1 MIKLPT
7 TRGGWQ
13 VIYADPSWNYSNK
26 RTRAAAEKH
35 YVTMKLAE
43 MIAMPVQQIAARDC
57 FLFMWATSPMKKVAI
72 QLGEAWGFRY
82 VTEAFKW
89 AKRNKKAN
97 TPFFGMG
104 NYTRATGE
112 DVLLFIRG
120 TPKVKDRGVPQFL
133 WSPVM
138 RHSEK
143 PHVIRD
149 RIVRL
154 CGDVRR
160 VELFS
165 RHEVSGWSR
174 WGNEILK

>member
-1 MIKLPT
+1 MNPLPT
-7 TRGGWQ
+7 HPGGFP

-26 RTRAAAEKH
+26 RTRAAAAKH
-35 YVTMKLAE
+35 YLTMKFADMLLLQVE
-43 MIAMPVQQIAARDC
+43 SIAAPDA

-104 NYTRATGE
+104 NYTRANGE

-120 TPKVKDRGVPQFL
+120 KPKVQSRSVPQFL
-133 WSPVM
+133 WHPIM

-143 PHVIRD
+143 PDVIRK
-149 RIVRL
+149 RIVKL
-154 CGDVRR
+154 CGDVPR

-165 RHEVSGWSR
+165 RHEVPGWQR
-174 WGNEILK
+174 WGNQLLS